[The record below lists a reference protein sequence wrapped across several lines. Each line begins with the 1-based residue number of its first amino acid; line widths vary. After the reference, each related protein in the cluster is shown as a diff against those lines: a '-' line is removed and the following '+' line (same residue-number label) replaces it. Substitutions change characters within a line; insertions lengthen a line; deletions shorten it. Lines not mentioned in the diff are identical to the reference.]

1 MIINTIDQ
9 NLIVKAD
16 KDMITLVMRNLISNA
31 IKFTNDGGK
40 IMVVSNKKDGYVDI
54 SVEDNGVG
62 ISKEDIS
69 KLFRIDVQFTNPGTQ
84 NEPGTGLG
92 LILCKEFI
100 QKNEGRIWAESDL
113 NKGSKFYFSLPVS

>member
-1 MIINTIDQ
+1 MILNTIDQ
-9 NLIVKAD
+9 NIIVKAD
-16 KDMITLVMRNLISNA
+16 KDMITLVMRNLLSNA
-31 IKFTNDGGK
+31 IKFTNENGK
-40 IMVVSNKKDGYVDI
+40 IMIASGKKDGFVDI
-54 SVEDNGVG
+54 SVEDNGIG

-100 QKNEGRIWAESDL
+100 QRHDGRIRVETEL
-113 NKGSKFYFSLPVS
+113 GKGSKFIFNLPV